1 MVLLQGCGSGGG
13 GTAGGEPRDAD
24 SRSRRCSPYAALPG
38 HTTPAAPGRG
48 RGRKTA
54 SVMVGCESGGGHTA
68 GVEPWTADS
77 RSHRCSPRATDRS
90 VHATP
95 LALGRCG
102 DRKRAPVM
110 VLCESGGGDKAGVEP
125 WTPDSRSQR
134 CSPYAALAGRSVHTT
149 LVSLRHGGNRNRK
162 TAPVMVLCESGGGD
176 KAGVEP
182 WTPDSRS
189 QRCSLYAALADRSV
203 HTKPTDPGRGGD
215 WRLTTFMDVVGNGR
229 WSLGMEDGDET
240 RGYEHYTVKVRG
252 HGQFLPA
259 LAHVFLVRVPLLR
272 CVIPTTLV
280 QGGAMLMVLACARTG
295 SRNWEVVKAAPC
307 CREGGGAPVVD
318 AHHHRCD
325 TRSLSLVLLLMNAT
339 EVASQELHDP
349 DTGVDAL
356 INIFGSLVGMPP
368 RVLEAGMM
376 LNLWFKPHDRRI
388 VEEMICVPQQ
398 PAIKT
403 MIPCAAF
410 PVETKGHL
418 GVRNVKCTSQ
428 IVQSIVMSICQ
439 NRWCIIVLVISLLI
453 RGAAAKPVLEHGLN
467 TTLVCPA
474 YVHQFKSPLKT
485 NWLGEQ
491 YDDWFYM
498 QERNV
503 NEEPSMICTKLS
515 GARLFASLA
524 GAILSFIAN
533 LGPLNVIRKI
543 GEVSEPNRKLYGFSS
558 ICLASS
564 YSSWV
569 AYLLIQKCKKIISIA
584 LAASATF
591 IHTGYWL
598 FFLQPSRRISIAI
611 FTGSTFSSVSIW
623 AFGGIADGALSM
635 VAGGSIGIFG
645 TSMGHLIRV
654 ALAPKWYCPIAL
666 SVAAIG
672 GIGNGSFLYKTD
684 WSIMWYKIGLS
695 IACVTRVYDFIFQI
709 YYLCAGKR
717 KVPIGTNDLAENL
730 LPHECEGTEHNRK
743 DEMNVSSESGLNP
756 TDKTNGPESANKE
769 ENGSWISKMLE
780 LIVKLMPT
788 AANPHKKQKTD
799 TAAVEDNMD
808 TPAAGE
814 GN

>member
-1 MVLLQGCGSGGG
+1 
-13 GTAGGEPRDAD
+13 
-24 SRSRRCSPYAALPG
+24 
-38 HTTPAAPGRG
+38 
-48 RGRKTA
+48 
-54 SVMVGCESGGGHTA
+54 
-68 GVEPWTADS
+68 
-77 RSHRCSPRATDRS
+77 
-90 VHATP
+90 
-95 LALGRCG
+95 
-102 DRKRAPVM
+102 
-110 VLCESGGGDKAGVEP
+110 
-125 WTPDSRSQR
+125 
-134 CSPYAALAGRSVHTT
+134 
-149 LVSLRHGGNRNRK
+149 
-162 TAPVMVLCESGGGD
+162 
-176 KAGVEP
+176 
-182 WTPDSRS
+182 
-189 QRCSLYAALADRSV
+189 
-203 HTKPTDPGRGGD
+203 
-215 WRLTTFMDVVGNGR
+215 MDVVGNGR

-558 ICLASS
+558 ICLHRHI
-564 YSSWV
+564 
-569 AYLLIQKCKKIISIA
+569 LLG
-584 LAASATF
+584 LLVVLFATF
-591 IHTGYWL
+591 EKNIHCHFHWEH
-598 FFLQPSRRISIAI
+598 I
-611 FTGSTFSSVSIW
+611 FI
-623 AFGGIADGALSM
+623 
-635 VAGGSIGIFG
+635 
-645 TSMGHLIRV
+645 
-654 ALAPKWYCPIAL
+654 C
-666 SVAAIG
+666 